1 MQRQIRLRCWSKKK
15 VIEIETGIVPVSF
28 FVRKFWRMNMEGKSD
43 NNKVMLAGKIVAPL
57 KFQMEHKGEAFYRT
71 ILEVN
76 RQSGQ
81 CDLIPLLLS
90 QRLFDDTKNYEGQLV
105 CVTGQFR
112 SYNNHEQIKTRLL
125 LHAFVK
131 ELNLLNSVEEAG
143 SMNEILLNG
152 FLCKPPVYRKTPLG
166 REIADVLLAV
176 NREYGRTDYIP
187 CIVWGRNARFVSR
200 LKVGNQ
206 VQVTG
211 RIQSRVYEKIK
222 GNETVK
228 KRAYEV
234 SIFQI
239 TKVA

>member
-1 MQRQIRLRCWSKKK
+1 
-15 VIEIETGIVPVSF
+15 
-28 FVRKFWRMNMEGKSD
+28 MEGKSD

-71 ILEVN
+71 ILQVN

-90 QRLFDDTKNYEGQLV
+90 ERLLDDTKNYEGQLV

-131 ELNLLNSVEEAG
+131 ELNLLNSVEEVG
-143 SMNEILLNG
+143 SVNEILLHG

-187 CIVWGRNARFVSR
+187 CIVWGRNARFASG
-200 LKVGNQ
+200 LKVGDQ

-211 RIQSRVYEKIK
+211 RIQSREYEKMEESEK
-222 GNETVK
+222 VK

-234 SIFQI
+234 SVFRLNLIE
-239 TKVA
+239 

>member
-1 MQRQIRLRCWSKKK
+1 
-15 VIEIETGIVPVSF
+15 
-28 FVRKFWRMNMEGKSD
+28 MEGKSD
-43 NNKVMLAGKIVAPL
+43 NNKVMLAGKIVAPF

-71 ILEVN
+71 ILQVN

-81 CDLIPLLLS
+81 CDLIPLRLSERLL
-90 QRLFDDTKNYEGQLV
+90 DDTKNYEGQLV

-143 SMNEILLNG
+143 SMNEILLHG

-166 REIADVLLAV
+166 REITDVLLAV

>member
-1 MQRQIRLRCWSKKK
+1 
-15 VIEIETGIVPVSF
+15 
-28 FVRKFWRMNMEGKSD
+28 MEGKSD

-71 ILEVN
+71 ILQVN

-81 CDLIPLLLS
+81 CDLIPLRLSERLL
-90 QRLFDDTKNYEGQLV
+90 DDTKNYEGQLV

-112 SYNNHEQIKTRLL
+112 SYNNHEQIKTRLV

-143 SMNEILLNG
+143 SMNEILLHG

-187 CIVWGRNARFVSR
+187 CIVWGRNARFVSG

>member
-1 MQRQIRLRCWSKKK
+1 
-15 VIEIETGIVPVSF
+15 
-28 FVRKFWRMNMEGKSD
+28 MEGKSD

-71 ILEVN
+71 ILQVN

-90 QRLFDDTKNYEGQLV
+90 ERLLDDTKNYEGQLV

-143 SMNEILLNG
+143 SMNEILLHG

-187 CIVWGRNARFVSR
+187 CIVWGRNARCVS
-200 LKVGNQ
+200 KFEVGNQ
-206 VQVTG
+206 IQITG
-211 RIQSRVYEKIK
+211 RIQSRVYEKTI
-222 GNETVK
+222 GNESVK
-228 KRAYEV
+228 KCAYEV
-234 SIFQI
+234 SVFKI
-239 TKVA
+239 TKVE

>member
-1 MQRQIRLRCWSKKK
+1 MD
-15 VIEIETGIVPVSF
+15 
-28 FVRKFWRMNMEGKSD
+28 GKSD

-57 KFQMEHKGEAFYRT
+57 EFQIEYKGEVFCKT
-71 ILEVN
+71 ILQVK

-90 QRLFDDTKNYEGQLV
+90 ERLLNDTKNYEGQLV

-112 SYNNHEQIKTRLL
+112 SYNNHEQIKTKLL

-143 SMNEILLNG
+143 SMNEILLHG

-187 CIVWGRNARFVSR
+187 CIVWGRNARYVSR
-200 LKVGNQ
+200 LKVGDQ

-211 RIQSRVYEKIK
+211 RIQSREYEKMEASEK
-222 GNETVK
+222 VE

-234 SIFQI
+234 SVFRLNLIE
-239 TKVA
+239 

>member
-1 MQRQIRLRCWSKKK
+1 
-15 VIEIETGIVPVSF
+15 
-28 FVRKFWRMNMEGKSD
+28 MEGKSD
-43 NNKVMLAGKIVAPL
+43 NNKVVLAGKIVAPI

-90 QRLFDDTKNYEGQLV
+90 KRLLDDTKNYEGQLV

-112 SYNNHEQIKTRLL
+112 SYNNHEQIKTRVL

>member
-1 MQRQIRLRCWSKKK
+1 MD
-15 VIEIETGIVPVSF
+15 
-28 FVRKFWRMNMEGKSD
+28 GKSD

-71 ILEVN
+71 ILQVN

-90 QRLFDDTKNYEGQLV
+90 ERLLDDTKNYEGQLV
-105 CVTGQFR
+105 SVVGQFR
-112 SYNNHEQIKTRLL
+112 SYNSHEQTKTCLL

-131 ELNLLNSVEEAG
+131 ELDILDSDEEAG
-143 SMNEILLNG
+143 SMNEIFLQG
-152 FLCKPPVYRKTPLG
+152 FLCKAPVYRKTPLG
-166 REIADVLLAV
+166 REIADILLAV

-187 CIVWGRNARFVSR
+187 CIVWERNARYVSI
-200 LKVGNQ
+200 LKVGDQ

-211 RIQSRVYEKIK
+211 RIQSREYEKMEESEK
-222 GNETVK
+222 VK

-234 SIFQI
+234 SVFRLNL
-239 TKVA
+239 VE

>member
-1 MQRQIRLRCWSKKK
+1 
-15 VIEIETGIVPVSF
+15 
-28 FVRKFWRMNMEGKSD
+28 MEGKSD

-71 ILEVN
+71 ILQVN

-81 CDLIPLLLS
+81 CDLIPLRLSERLL
-90 QRLFDDTKNYEGQLV
+90 DDTKNYEGQLV

-143 SMNEILLNG
+143 SMNEILLHG
-152 FLCKPPVYRKTPLG
+152 FLCKPPVYRKTPLR

-187 CIVWGRNARFVSR
+187 CIVWGRMARYVSR
-200 LKVGNQ
+200 HKVGDQ

-211 RIQSRVYEKIK
+211 RIQSREYEKMEA
-222 GNETVK
+222 NEKVK

-234 SIFQI
+234 SVFRLNL
-239 TKVA
+239 VE

>member
-1 MQRQIRLRCWSKKK
+1 
-15 VIEIETGIVPVSF
+15 
-28 FVRKFWRMNMEGKSD
+28 MEGKSD

-143 SMNEILLNG
+143 SMNEILLHG
-152 FLCKPPVYRKTPLG
+152 FLCKSPVYRKTPLG
-166 REIADVLLAV
+166 REITDVLLAV

>member
-1 MQRQIRLRCWSKKK
+1 
-15 VIEIETGIVPVSF
+15 
-28 FVRKFWRMNMEGKSD
+28 MEGKSD

-57 KFQMEHKGEAFYRT
+57 KFQMGHKGEAFYRT
-71 ILEVN
+71 ILQVN

-81 CDLIPLLLS
+81 CDLIPLILSERLL
-90 QRLFDDTKNYEGQLV
+90 DDMKNYEGQLV

-143 SMNEILLNG
+143 SMNEILLHG

-166 REIADVLLAV
+166 REITDVLLAV

-187 CIVWGRNARFVSR
+187 CIVWGRNARFASG
-200 LKVGNQ
+200 LSVGNQ
-206 VQVTG
+206 IQIIG
-211 RIQSRVYEKIK
+211 RIQSREYDKKEIQGIVR
-222 GNETVK
+222 

-234 SIFQI
+234 SGFKIM
-239 TKVA
+239 KVK

>member
-1 MQRQIRLRCWSKKK
+1 
-15 VIEIETGIVPVSF
+15 
-28 FVRKFWRMNMEGKSD
+28 MEGKSD
-43 NNKVMLAGKIVAPL
+43 NNKVVLAGKIVAPI

-90 QRLFDDTKNYEGQLV
+90 KRLLDDTKNYEGQLV

>member
-1 MQRQIRLRCWSKKK
+1 
-15 VIEIETGIVPVSF
+15 
-28 FVRKFWRMNMEGKSD
+28 MEGKSD

-71 ILEVN
+71 ILQVN

-90 QRLFDDTKNYEGQLV
+90 ERLLDDTKNYEGQIV

-112 SYNNHEQIKTRLL
+112 SYNSYEKTKTCLL
-125 LHAFVK
+125 LHTFVK
-131 ELNLLNSVEEAG
+131 ELDILDSDEEAG
-143 SMNEILLNG
+143 SMNEIFLQG
-152 FLCKPPVYRKTPLG
+152 FLCKAPVYRKTPLG

-187 CIVWGRNARFVSR
+187 CIVWGRNARYVSR
-200 LKVGNQ
+200 LKVGDQ

-211 RIQSRVYEKIK
+211 RIQSREYEKMEESEK
-222 GNETVK
+222 VK

-234 SIFQI
+234 SVFRLNL
-239 TKVA
+239 VE

>member
-1 MQRQIRLRCWSKKK
+1 
-15 VIEIETGIVPVSF
+15 
-28 FVRKFWRMNMEGKSD
+28 MEGKSD

-71 ILEVN
+71 ILQVN

-81 CDLIPLLLS
+81 CDLIPLILSERLL
-90 QRLFDDTKNYEGQLV
+90 DDTKNYEGQLV

-131 ELNLLNSVEEAG
+131 ELNLLNSVEEVG
-143 SMNEILLNG
+143 SVNEILLHG

-187 CIVWGRNARFVSR
+187 CIVWGRNARFASG
-200 LKVGNQ
+200 LKVGDQ

-211 RIQSRVYEKIK
+211 RIQSREYEKMEESEK
-222 GNETVK
+222 VK

-234 SIFQI
+234 SVFRLNLIE
-239 TKVA
+239 